1 MMKLAALLLLLVTS
15 TASTSAAK
23 NGNGNNG
30 KNGHEKKFGFTAFD
44 EAGSSSSTAT
54 TSSTEEVEVV
64 VAGGECTL
72 RSSPDETKTCSN
84 GVVQSF
90 TLTNLYGSAL
100 NYVCTCPA
108 ACAADANVNAGVG
121 SYICTTSDHEN
132 TVIDGF
138 CGDVDIPS
146 LIFSGGASSSTCQM
160 DIADGTIRCEGNC
173 YCDASA
179 WICTKEGEE
188 CCGGLCQKPRKG
200 PGVKGWEIYC
210 LPIPKEEEAVVDTT
224 ATKKK
229 KNVGVGNTNQWEQ
242 EE

>member
-84 GVVQSF
+84 GQATATWLF
-90 TLTNLYGSAL
+90 AGCRA
-100 NYVCTCPA
+100 
-108 ACAADANVNAGVG
+108 AADLNLIQAAHSKWSAYADMGVDL
-121 SYICTTSDHEN
+121 T
-132 TVIDGF
+132 IDG
-138 CGDVDIPS
+138 
-146 LIFSGGASSSTCQM
+146 
-160 DIADGTIRCEGNC
+160 
-173 YCDASA
+173 
-179 WICTKEGEE
+179 
-188 CCGGLCQKPRKG
+188 
-200 PGVKGWEIYC
+200 
-210 LPIPKEEEAVVDTT
+210 
-224 ATKKK
+224 
-229 KNVGVGNTNQWEQ
+229 
-242 EE
+242 